1 METMEIKKK
10 YHMFNKTLPWIMD
23 LKLISYPA
31 LFFFTYLDFSSALVD
46 PGNDFKYIPNKM
58 KSLVGDQEI
67 LPIWIILIFGSTM

>member
-31 LFFFTYLDFSSALVD
+31 LFFFTYLDFSS
-46 PGNDFKYIPNKM
+46 DFKYIPNKM

>member
-1 METMEIKKK
+1 
-10 YHMFNKTLPWIMD
+10 MFNKTLPWIMD